1 MKRKIS
7 LPLFVAL
14 GALHLTVTHSKAVDP
29 LLDIDFRKDIP
40 AETSGKVKTAI
51 EPFEKGK
58 SEPVFQE
65 GEGGGMVT
73 FTPTAWL
80 GGGLRV
86 RGVEGP
92 LALAEQ
98 EDEISVAA
106 WVKLAASPNKGKQ
119 TVVGNLDDT
128 EQSGWIFGVYPDG
141 SLFFYWTRPEAAA
154 TLRKT
159 LQVSPEGEWH
169 HIAMV
174 WKNSEDKGLSFYV
187 DGLPVEPLS
196 GDGRVV
202 YSKGSTPIPLGDA
215 PITVGATTNGRFPF
229 PGSIRDI
236 KLFDQALSAEEVFQ
250 LSQVGAGAQ

>member
-1 MKRKIS
+1 MKRKSPFPFLITIC
-7 LPLFVAL
+7 AL
-14 GALHLTVTHSKAVDP
+14 YLAATHSKAVEP
-29 LLDIDFRKDIP
+29 LIDIDFRKDIP

-65 GEGGGMVT
+65 GDGGGMVT
-73 FTPTAWL
+73 FSPTSWL

-92 LALAEQ
+92 LSLAEQ
-98 EDEISVAA
+98 EDEITISA

-119 TVVGNLDDT
+119 TVVANLDDA

-141 SLFFYWTRPEAAA
+141 SLFFYWTRLEAAA

-169 HIAMV
+169 HIALV
-174 WKNSEDKGLSFYV
+174 WKNSEDKGLAFYV
-187 DGLPVEPLS
+187 DGVPVEPLS

-202 YSKGSTPIPLGDA
+202 YSKGTMPIPLGDA

-250 LSQVGAGAQ
+250 LSQAGAGAQ